1 MTAAARWRHGD
12 KRIDRNHDEVPP
24 THHQGGESAAEEE
37 HHSGAQSAA
46 RDYVDGVLEM
56 EKEFIRRPE
65 DRDSADEDD
74 DDALIDLEHLP
85 EDLRPYVDE
94 IESFITNG
102 T

>member
-1 MTAAARWRHGD
+1 MRMTAAARWRHGD
-12 KRIDRNHDEVPP
+12 KRIDRNHDALPP
-24 THHQGGESAAEEE
+24 PHHEEDEHHESAAET
-37 HHSGAQSAA
+37 AA
-46 RDYVDGVLEM
+46 SEYVDHFVGEM
-56 EKEFIRRPE
+56 EKEFIYKPA

-74 DDALIDLEHLP
+74 DDDLIDLEHLP